1 MPKLNVVQK
10 SVDKKV
16 DIRSIAVGD
25 LFEDMYEDVYIK
37 TFEVLYPGDTKDTY
51 DAVRLSDGKL
61 HKKWTAGTEMVYP
74 IDATMTYTR
83 VKSVEEA
90 GDEK

>member
-1 MPKLNVVQK
+1 MSKLTIIQK
-10 SVDKKV
+10 NVDKRV
-16 DIRSIAVGD
+16 DIRSISVGA
-25 LFEDMYEDVYIK
+25 LFEDMYDDVYIK
-37 TFEVLYPGDTKDTY
+37 TPEILYPTDTINTY

-61 HKKWTAGTEMVYP
+61 HKTYTAGAELVYP
-74 IDATMTYTR
+74 IDATMSYTR